1 MDNCEKHSACYMAI
15 TVSVVLITTA
25 CALWIRSRNDK
36 KKLGGRQIR
45 VNYKF
50 SKEFD
55 D

>member
-1 MDNCEKHSACYMAI
+1 MDKYTKHSVCYTAI
-15 TVSVVLITTA
+15 AVSVVLVTTA
-25 CALWIRSRNDK
+25 CALWIRARNDK